1 MDGFRAV
8 GGDSSRIARSEHYV
22 CRLRQVMTTIG
33 VALTPTVLLAQT
45 PPPSPPADDGGLAE
59 ITITARFREEP
70 LQRTPLAITAITAES
85 LELRN
90 ATNVVDIGKFAPNVT
105 INPLGAGYGPTLV
118 ANIRGVGLTDFKP
131 VFEPGVPIYVD
142 DVVLAR
148 STGAV
153 LDLLDLER
161 VEVLRGPQ
169 GTLFGKNA
177 AGGAIRM
184 VSRKPTGDGP
194 GFLEGTYGKF
204 NRLDLRGAFEIPIVN
219 DHVFGRFSFSS
230 KKRDGY
236 VDVLD
241 FACEMKRQGTP
252 QLAGT
257 LPTDTSAAGSG
268 HGCKVD
274 EMGGEDVQAARAA
287 FRFVA
292 NDDFEISLIGDVTDD
307 NSKGPADKT
316 LDIQTDGSIV
326 LLNRFNSQVAGPRY
340 GVQFDRRFLTNDPFT
355 SYASFEDPINGLETP
370 NISHVFH
377 WGVSS
382 TADWNIN
389 EALSLKLILA
399 HRKFDAEFGR
409 DTDGSPLPINH
420 TFDRFVHDQ
429 DSAELRFN
437 GQLFNARTDWTFGG
451 FWFQAT
457 DFQPNF
463 VILYP
468 NETPAFAQALID
480 RIDNQE
486 SDNWAVFLHTVN
498 HLTDALN
505 LTVGARYT
513 SDKKEFT
520 VQRSQQSDG
529 SLLFPITTATSEA
542 SRTTPMA
549 SLAYQLNPTLNTY
562 VSWQKG
568 FRGGGFNPRPA
579 SAAQVTA
586 FNPEDL
592 NSYEV
597 GVKSEWF
604 ERRLRVNLATFYVKY
619 TDMQLPSVFVDAN
632 NAVTF
637 PPLNAGKAHMDGV
650 ELEFQANPFTGFN
663 VDGSVGYLGFQYE
676 DLGKADPDYI
686 RNNSPPQLTPA
697 QREQNARA
705 APCKE
710 CRPLRAP
717 KWTGNL
723 GLQYG
728 VPLPSGSTLTFRT
741 DASYQSRVFYSA
753 NNFLRASQA
762 GYTLIDANIG
772 WTSQNE
778 SWSVALSG
786 TNLTDRL
793 YLNGALDFLESLGTN
808 EGNYG
813 RPREWAV
820 SVKRRF

>member
-1 MDGFRAV
+1 VQIQSFV
-8 GGDSSRIARSEHYV
+8 RSLLH
-22 CRLRQVMTTIG
+22 RRTL
-33 VALTPTVLLAQT
+33 LLAGAALA
-45 PPPSPPADDGGLAE
+45 PSLVVAQQSATEGSGLE
-59 ITITARFREEP
+59 EVVITARFREES
-70 LQRTPLAITAITAES
+70 LQKTPLAITAISGDA
-85 LELRN
+85 LETRGAN
-90 ATNVVDIGKFAPNVT
+90 SVIDIGKFSPNVT

-148 STGAV
+148 STGAM

-194 GFLEGTYGKF
+194 GFIEGTYGKF
-204 NRLDLRGAFEIPIVN
+204 NRIDFRGAFEAPIVT
-219 DHVFGRFSFSS
+219 DHLFARFSFSS

-241 FACEMKRQGTP
+241 FTCVMAEQGTP

-257 LPTDTSAAGSG
+257 LPRDTSRLGG
-268 HGCKVD
+268 RGCKVD
-274 EMGGEDVQAARAA
+274 EMGNEDVQAARAA

-292 NDDFEISLIGDVTDD
+292 NDDFEISLIGDVTNDKSD
-307 NSKGPADKT
+307 GPADKT
-316 LDIQTDGSIV
+316 LDINETGSIA
-326 LLNRFNSQVAGPRY
+326 LLNRFNQQVAGPLY
-340 GVQFDRRFLTNDPFT
+340 GVQFDRRFITKSPYT
-355 SYASFEDPINGLETP
+355 SYSTFEDPINGLETP
-370 NISHVFH
+370 NISHVLH

-382 TADWNIN
+382 TADWKIN
-389 EALSLKLILA
+389 DGLAMKLILA

-409 DTDGSPLPINH
+409 DSDGSPLPINH

-437 GQLFNARTDWTFGG
+437 GSAFSGRTEWTAGA

-457 DFQPNF
+457 DFQPNW

-468 NETPAFAQALID
+468 NETPPFAQALIN
-480 RIDNQE
+480 RIDNQD

-498 HLTDALN
+498 HLTDDLALT
-505 LTVGARYT
+505 LGARYT
-513 SDKKEFT
+513 HDKKEFT
-520 VQRSQQSDG
+520 VIRSQQSDG
-529 SLLFPITTATSEA
+529 SLLFPITTATA
-542 SRTTPMA
+542 KATRTTPMA
-549 SLAYQLNPTLNTY
+549 SLSYQINPTVNAY

-579 SAAQVTA
+579 SAAQVTS

-592 NSYEV
+592 NSYEL
-597 GVKSEWF
+597 GLKSELF
-604 ERRLRVNLATFYVKY
+604 ERRLRLNLATFYVKY
-619 TDMQLPSVFVDAN
+619 TDMQLPSVYVDAN

-637 PPLNAGKAHMDGV
+637 PPLNAGKARMDGA
-650 ELEFQANPFTGFN
+650 ELEFEAALFEGFHI
-663 VDGSVGYLGFQYE
+663 DGSVGYLGFQYQ
-676 DLGKADPDYI
+676 DLGKADPNYI
-686 RNNSPPQLTPA
+686 LNNSPPQLTLA
-697 QREQNARA
+697 QRQANARA

-710 CRPLRAP
+710 CRPIRAP
-717 KWTGNL
+717 EWTGNL
-723 GLQYG
+723 GAQYTVG
-728 VPLPSGSTLTFRT
+728 LASKGAVTLRA
-741 DASYQSRVFYSA
+741 DAKYQSRVFYSA
-753 NNFLRASQA
+753 NNFFRASQGA
-762 GYTLIDANIG
+762 YTLLDASLG
-772 WTSQNE
+772 WSSEKDIWAVT
-778 SWSVALSG
+778 LSG
-786 TNLTDRL
+786 TNLTNRL

-808 EGNYG
+808 EGQYG

-820 SVKRRF
+820 SVKKKF

>member
-1 MDGFRAV
+1 VNSTVRQFVSSTLARRAT
-8 GGDSSRIARSEHYV
+8 A
-22 CRLRQVMTTIG
+22 
-33 VALTPTVLLAQT
+33 VASALLTPALAFAQAQDA
-45 PPPSPPADDGGLAE
+45 PPAESGGLE
-59 ITITARFREEP
+59 EVTITARFREES
-70 LQRTPLAITAITAES
+70 LQQTPLAITAISGEA

-90 ATNVVDIGKFAPNVT
+90 ATSVVDIGKFSPNVT

-194 GFLEGTYGKF
+194 GFVEATYGDF
-204 NRLDLRGAFEIPIVN
+204 NRIDLRGAFERALVE
-219 DHVFGRFSFSS
+219 DTLFARFSFSS

-241 FACEMKRQGTP
+241 FACEMARRGTP

-257 LPTDTSAAGSG
+257 LPRETAPRGSG
-268 HGCKVD
+268 NGCKVD

-287 FRFVA
+287 FRWVA
-292 NDDFEISLIGDVTDD
+292 SDNVEINLIGDITDD
-307 NSKGPADKT
+307 KSKGPADKT
-316 LDIQTDGSIV
+316 LEINETGAIV
-326 LLNRFNSQVAGPRY
+326 LLNRFNQQVAGPRY
-340 GVQFDRRFLTNDPFT
+340 GVQFDSRFITDDPFT

-370 NISHVFH
+370 NISYVTH

-382 TADWNIN
+382 SLDWGIKDN
-389 EALSLKLILA
+389 LDMKVILA

-420 TFDRFVHDQ
+420 TYDRFTHDQ
-429 DSAELRFN
+429 DSAEVRFN
-437 GQLFNARTDWTFGG
+437 GQLFGTRTDWTVGAFY
-451 FWFQAT
+451 FEAT

-468 NETPAFAQALID
+468 NETPPFSQALIN

-486 SDNWAVFLHTVN
+486 SENWAVFLHTVN
-498 HLTDALN
+498 HLTDALT
-505 LTVGARYT
+505 LTAGVRYT
-513 SDKKEFT
+513 DDEKEFT
-520 VQRSQQSDG
+520 VERSQQVG
-529 SLLFPITTATSEA
+529 GALLFPITTATAEA

-549 SLAYQLNPTLNTY
+549 SLSYQFNPTVNSY
-562 VSWQKG
+562 VSWQRG

-592 NSYEV
+592 DSYEI
-597 GVKSEWF
+597 GFKTEWW
-604 ERRLRVNLATFYVKY
+604 ERRIRANVAAFYVKY
-619 TDMQLPSVFVDAN
+619 TDLQLPSVFVGSDGS
-632 NAVTF
+632 VTF

-650 ELEFQANPFTGFN
+650 ELEVQANLFEGFHL
-663 VDGSVGYLGFQYE
+663 DAAVGYLGFEYD
-676 DLGKADPDYI
+676 DLGRADPAFI
-686 RNNSPPQLTPA
+686 LA
-697 QREQNARA
+697 QTGNVANARA
-705 APCKE
+705 APCLD
-710 CRPLRAP
+710 CRPIRTP
-717 KWTGNL
+717 EWTGSL
-723 GLQYG
+723 GAQYT
-728 VPLPSGSTLTFRT
+728 VPL
-741 DASYQSRVFYSA
+741 
-753 NNFLRASQA
+753 A
-762 GYTLIDANIG
+762 GIT
-772 WTSQNE
+772 WTSE
-778 SWSVALSG
+778 DDTWSATLSG
-786 TNLTDRL
+786 TNLTDEL
-793 YLNGALDFLESLGTN
+793 YLNGALDFFESLGTN
-808 EGNYG
+808 EGQYG

-820 SVKRRF
+820 SVKYRF

>member
-1 MDGFRAV
+1 MNSSVRSFVSSVLARRIGARRIVAV
-8 GGDSSRIARSEHYV
+8 AGAFLAPG
-22 CRLRQVMTTIG
+22 
-33 VALTPTVLLAQT
+33 VLLAQE
-45 PPPSPPADDGGLAE
+45 PAAEGTGLE
-59 ITITARFREEP
+59 EVVITARFREEP
-70 LQRTPLAITAITAES
+70 LQRTPLAITAITGEA

-90 ATNVVDIGKFAPNVT
+90 ATNVVDIGKFSPNVT

-194 GFLEGTYGKF
+194 GFIEGTYGKF
-204 NRLDLRGAFEIPIVN
+204 NRIDFRGAFETSLVK

-241 FACEMKRQGTP
+241 FACEMARRGTP

-257 LPTDTSAAGSG
+257 LPRDTAPGGSG

-292 NDDFEISLIGDVTDD
+292 SDDFEINLIGDVTDD

-316 LDIQTDGSIV
+316 LDINETGTLV

-340 GVQFDRRFLTNDPFT
+340 GVQFDRRFLTDSPFT
-355 SYASFEDPINGLETP
+355 SYSSFEDPINGLETP

-382 TADWNIN
+382 TADWNIAD
-389 EALSLKLILA
+389 ALSMKLILA

-429 DSAELRFN
+429 DSAELRFS
-437 GQLFNARTDWTFGG
+437 GQLFGTRTDWTAGAFY
-451 FWFQAT
+451 FTAT

-468 NETPAFAQALID
+468 NETPAFSQALID
-480 RIDNQE
+480 RIDNQD

-498 HLTDALN
+498 HLTDAMS
-505 LTVGARYT
+505 LTAGVRYT
-513 SDKKEFT
+513 DDKKEFT
-520 VQRSQQSDG
+520 VIRSQQSNG
-529 SLLFPITTATSEA
+529 ALLFPITTATASS
-542 SRTTPMA
+542 SRTTPMT
-549 SLAYQLNPTLNTY
+549 SLSYQFTPTLNSY
-562 VSWQKG
+562 VSWQRG

-579 SAAQVTA
+579 SAAQVTS

-592 NSYEV
+592 DSYEV
-597 GVKSEWF
+597 GLKSEWLD
-604 ERRLRVNLATFYVKY
+604 RRLRLNLAAFYVKY
-619 TDMQLPSVFVDAN
+619 SDLQLPSVFVGSDN
-632 NAVTF
+632 TVTF

-650 ELEFQANPFTGFN
+650 ELEFQANPFGGFHI
-663 VDGSVGYLGFQYE
+663 DGAVGYLGFQYD
-676 DLGKADPDYI
+676 DLGKADPAYI
-686 RNNSPPQLTPA
+686 LA
-697 QREQNARA
+697 QTGSVGNARA

-710 CRPLRAP
+710 CRPLRTP
-717 KWTGNL
+717 EWTGSL
-723 GLQYG
+723 GLQYTAALAG
-728 VPLPSGSTLTFRT
+728 KGALTFRT
-741 DASYQSRVFYSA
+741 DATYQSRVFYSS
-753 NNFLRASQA
+753 NNFFRASQE
-762 GYTLIDANIG
+762 GYTLLDANIG
-772 WTSQNE
+772 WTSE
-778 SWSVALSG
+778 DDSWSVNLTG
-786 TNLTDRL
+786 TNLTDEL
-793 YLNGALDFLESLGTN
+793 YLNGALDFLDSLGTN
-808 EGNYG
+808 EGQYG

-820 SVKRRF
+820 SIKRRF

>member
-1 MDGFRAV
+1 MTSSVRSFVSNAV
-8 GGDSSRIARSEHYV
+8 VR
-22 CRLRQVMTTIG
+22 CM
-33 VALTPTVLLAQT
+33 VATAGAGLIPTVLHAQA
-45 PPPSPPADDGGLAE
+45 PAAEGSGLEE
-59 ITITARFREEP
+59 IVITARFREEP
-70 LQRTPLAITAITAES
+70 LQKTPLAITAITGES

-90 ATNVVDIGKFAPNVT
+90 AGNVVDIGKFSPNVT

-194 GFLEGTYGKF
+194 GFIEGTYGKF
-204 NRLDLRGAFEIPIVN
+204 NRLDLRGAFETTLVS

-241 FACEMKRQGTP
+241 FACEMNRLGTP
-252 QLAGT
+252 ELAGT
-257 LPTDTSAAGSG
+257 LPRKTAPAGSG
-268 HGCKVD
+268 NGCKID

-287 FRFVA
+287 FRFVV
-292 NDDFEISLIGDVTDD
+292 NDKLEISLIGDVTDD

-316 LDIQTDGSIV
+316 LDITTDGSLV
-326 LLNRFNSQVAGPRY
+326 LLNRFNQQVAGPRY
-340 GVQFDRRFLTNDPFT
+340 GVQFDRRFITNSPFT
-355 SYASFEDPINGLETP
+355 SYSTFDDPINGLETP
-370 NISHVFH
+370 NISEVFH

-382 TADWNIN
+382 SVDWNIAD
-389 EALSLKLILA
+389 ALSMKLILA

-409 DTDGSPLPINH
+409 DSDGSPLPINH

-437 GQLFNARTDWTFGG
+437 GQLFGTVTDWTAGA

-468 NETPAFAQALID
+468 NETPAFAQALIN
-480 RIDNQE
+480 RIDNQD

-498 HLTDALN
+498 HLTDALT
-505 LTVGARYT
+505 LTAGARYT
-513 SDKKEFT
+513 KDKKEFT
-520 VQRSQQSDG
+520 VIRSQQADG
-529 SLLFPITTATSEA
+529 SLLFPITTAKAEA
-542 SRTTPMA
+542 SRTTPMT
-549 SLAYQLNPTLNTY
+549 SLAYQFTDTLNTY

-579 SAAQVTA
+579 SAAQVTS

-592 NSYEV
+592 NSYEI
-597 GVKSEWF
+597 GLKSEWF
-604 ERRLRVNLATFYVKY
+604 ERRLRMNVAAFYVKY

-637 PPLNAGKAHMDGV
+637 PPLNAGKARMDGV
-650 ELEFQANPFTGFN
+650 EVEFQANPWGGLHF
-663 VDGSVGYLGFQYE
+663 DGSVGYLGFQYQ
-676 DLGKADPDYI
+676 DLGRADPDFI
-686 RNNSPPQLTPA
+686 RNNSPPQLTAA

-705 APCKE
+705 APCKD

-717 KWTGNL
+717 EWTASL
-723 GLQYG
+723 GAQYSM
-728 VPLPSGSTLTFRT
+728 PLAGKGSLTFRA
-741 DASYQSRVFYSA
+741 DGSYQSRVFYSA
-753 NNFLRASQA
+753 NNFFRASQ
-762 GYTLIDANIG
+762 GPTRC
-772 WTSQNE
+772 WMRTSP
-778 SWSVALSG
+778 G
-786 TNLTDRL
+786 PRRTI
-793 YLNGALDFLESLGTN
+793 LGRWLCPAPISPMSST
-808 EGNYG
+808 
-813 RPREWAV
+813 
-820 SVKRRF
+820 

>member
-1 MDGFRAV
+1 V
-8 GGDSSRIARSEHYV
+8 NSSVRRFVSRSLARSLFASGTLAV
-22 CRLRQVMTTIG
+22 TGAFLAPG
-33 VALTPTVLLAQT
+33 LALAQE
-45 PPPSPPADDGGLAE
+45 PAAESGGLE
-59 ITITARFREEP
+59 EVVISARFREEP
-70 LQRTPLAITAITAES
+70 LQRTPLAVTAITGES

-90 ATNVVDIGKFAPNVT
+90 ATNVVDIGKFSPNVT

-194 GFLEGTYGKF
+194 GFIEGTYGKY
-204 NRLDLRGAFEIPIVN
+204 NRIDFRGAFETTLVQ
-219 DHVFGRFSFSS
+219 DKVFGRFSFSS

-241 FACEMKRQGTP
+241 FACEMTRLGTP
-252 QLAGT
+252 GLAGT
-257 LPTDTSAAGSG
+257 LPRDTAPRGSG
-268 HGCKVD
+268 NGCKID

-292 NDDFEISLIGDVTDD
+292 SDDFEINLIGDVTDD

-316 LDIQTDGSIV
+316 LDIQTDGSLV
-326 LLNRFNSQVAGPRY
+326 LLNRFNQQVAGPRY
-340 GVQFDRRFLTNDPFT
+340 GVQFDKRFITNDPFT
-355 SYASFEDPINGLETP
+355 SYATFEDPINGLETP

-377 WGVSS
+377 WGVSG
-382 TADWNIN
+382 TADWNISD
-389 EALSLKLILA
+389 ALSMKVILA

-420 TFDRFVHDQ
+420 TFDRFVHEQ
-429 DSAELRFN
+429 DSAEVRFS
-437 GQLFNARTDWTFGG
+437 GQLFGTFTDWTAGG
-451 FWFQAT
+451 FYFDAT

-468 NETPAFAQALID
+468 NETPAFPQALID

-486 SDNWAVFLHTVN
+486 SENWAVFLHTVN
-498 HLTDALN
+498 HLTDAMN
-505 LTVGARYT
+505 LTVGVRYT
-513 SDKKEFT
+513 NDEKEFT
-520 VQRSQQSDG
+520 VIRSQQADG
-529 SLLFPITTATSEA
+529 SLLFPITTATAEA

-549 SLAYQLNPTLNTY
+549 SLSYQFNPTLNSY
-562 VSWQKG
+562 VSWQRG

-579 SAAQVTA
+579 SAAQVTSFA
-586 FNPEDL
+586 PEDL
-592 NSYEV
+592 DSYEV
-597 GVKSEWF
+597 GLKSEWLD
-604 ERRLRVNLATFYVKY
+604 RRLRLNLAAFYVKY
-619 TDMQLPSVFVDAN
+619 TDLQLPSVFVDAN

-637 PPLNAGKAHMDGV
+637 PPLNAGKARMDGV
-650 ELEFQANPFTGFN
+650 ELEFQANVFEGFHI
-663 VDGSVGYLGFQYE
+663 DGAVGYLGFQYQ
-676 DLGKADPDYI
+676 DLGRADPDFI

-710 CRPLRAP
+710 CRPLRSP
-717 KWTGNL
+717 EWTGSL
-723 GLQYG
+723 GLQYTA
-728 VPLPSGSTLTFRT
+728 PLAGRGSLTFRT

-753 NNFLRASQA
+753 NNIFRASQKA
-762 GYTLIDANIG
+762 YTLVDANIG
-772 WTSQNE
+772 WTSE
-778 SWSVALSG
+778 DDSWTVALSG
-786 TNLTDRL
+786 TNLTDKL
-793 YLNGALDFLESLGTN
+793 YLNGALDFMESLGTN
-808 EGNYG
+808 EGQYG